1 MKKLIDIE
9 QFCVS
14 VGSFSLKNI
23 NLQIYENEIF
33 AILGKT
39 GSGKTVLLESIAGFY
54 KSEEGSIKIYDKKVN
69 DTPLENRKIGF
80 VYQDY
85 GLFPHMTVFNNI
97 AYGLKIQKIN
107 KKIIKSTVEEICK
120 ILSIEKVLN
129 QYPGTLSGGEKQ
141 RTALARSV
149 VLKPKILLMDEPF
162 SALDPTTKLSMYD
175 EIKKIHKIFGC
186 TIIFVTHDFN
196 EAQIMADRIG
206 ILKSGELKSV
216 RKSKE
221 LFNEYK
227 DEDINKFLGIRRG
240 KYYDK
245 RGVISNIT

>member
-1 MKKLIDIE
+1 MKKLIDLE
-9 QFCVS
+9 QFSVS

-69 DTPLENRKIGF
+69 EIPLENRRIGF

-97 AYGLKIQKIN
+97 SYGLKIQKVN

-120 ILSIEKVLN
+120 ILSIENILN

-216 RKSKE
+216 RKSEE

-227 DEDINKFLGIRRG
+227 DEDINEFLGIRRG

>member
-1 MKKLIDIE
+1 MKSLIDIE
-9 QFCVS
+9 QFSVS
-14 VGSFSLKNI
+14 VGSFSLNNI

-69 DTPLENRKIGF
+69 EIPLENRKIGF

-97 AYGLKIQKIN
+97 SYGLKIQKIN
-107 KKIIKSTVEEICK
+107 KKTIKSTVEEICK

-227 DEDINKFLGIRRG
+227 DEDINEFLGIRRG